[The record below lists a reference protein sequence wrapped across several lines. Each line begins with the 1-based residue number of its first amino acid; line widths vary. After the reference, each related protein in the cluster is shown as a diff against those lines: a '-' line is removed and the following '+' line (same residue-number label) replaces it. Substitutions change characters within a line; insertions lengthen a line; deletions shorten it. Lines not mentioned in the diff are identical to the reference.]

1 MRRSFSMLM
10 GRVVGGEN
18 TNTEAKNE
26 FSRPVRSSIRAPNRR
41 VDRHGST
48 RLAITNFGDE
58 RNFRTDRMNNVK
70 VNVLISEVSHYQLH
84 SNLTHPNYCF
94 FLLL

>member
-1 MRRSFSMLM
+1 MLM

-26 FSRPVRSSIRAPNRR
+26 FSRPVRSSIRGPNRR

-48 RLAITNFGDE
+48 RLAITAFAGDE

-70 VNVLISEVSHYQLH
+70 VNVLISEVSHR
-84 SNLTHPNYCF
+84 STS
-94 FLLL
+94 